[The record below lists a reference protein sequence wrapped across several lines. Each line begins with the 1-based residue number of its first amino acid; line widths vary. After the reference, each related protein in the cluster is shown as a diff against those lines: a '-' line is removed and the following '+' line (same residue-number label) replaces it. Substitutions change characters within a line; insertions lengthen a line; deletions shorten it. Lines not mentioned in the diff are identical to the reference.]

1 MKFFIALPVAFILY
15 CTHGSAQNNGQRPY
29 RSVHFDF
36 IAKDSINLSL
46 NNDYDLI
53 EDSCSLVKRYAH
65 IDMRIRKFVGKIR
78 DVSRVDT
85 TITVTEGFYNVNGQK
100 EGLFTIH
107 YLNGQLQAKG
117 NFKNDQYD
125 GKWEVYYDDGK
136 PKVFF
141 EANDTGVMV
150 TDSWDEKG
158 KKVVENG
165 NGVYSSSLGSLYWK
179 GKLLGGKPDGTWA
192 LYTND
197 KSRSELA
204 SEKFTAGAFT
214 KGKSPGGDYS
224 DRSRFEL
231 IPKNMLSFIRA
242 EALKVSAVPCNPVKR
257 KSYAGAQYKYGMQ
270 AYSDELVNAVAAY
283 FYYIDVKHFTNKFT
297 IEGEINEEGY
307 ITNLNCYDSFNQTIS
322 GGLIRCL
329 KSTPPLE
336 PAMIDGK
343 PVKQKVNF
351 VFKFTQGT
359 YIFNYGFGKLIPKT

>member
-1 MKFFIALPVAFILY
+1 MKFLIALPLAFILY
-15 CTHGSAQNNGQRPY
+15 CADSSAQNNGQRPY

-85 TITVTEGFYNVNGQK
+85 TLTVTEGFYNTEGQK

-117 NFKNDQYD
+117 NFKKDKYD

-141 EANDTGVMV
+141 EADDNGIQV
-150 TDSWDEKG
+150 TDYWDEKG
-158 KKVVENG
+158 KKAVENG
-165 NGVYSSSLGSLYWK
+165 NGIYSSSIGGLYWK
-179 GKLLGGKPDGTWA
+179 GKLAGGKPDGNWG
-192 LYTND
+192 LYND
-197 KSRSELA
+197 RSGSELA
-204 SEKFTAGAFT
+204 SEKFKAGVFT
-214 KGKSPGGDYS
+214 EGKSPGGKYMDA
-224 DRSRFEL
+224 SRFEL
-231 IPKNMLSFIRA
+231 IPKSMLPFIRA
-242 EALKVSAVPCNPVKR
+242 EGLKVSAVPCNPVKR
-257 KSYAGAQYKYGMQ
+257 KRVMSAQYKHGIQ

-283 FYYIDVKHFTNKFT
+283 FYYVDVKHFTNKFT
-297 IEGEINEEGY
+297 IDGEINEEGY
-307 ITNLNCYDSFNQTIS
+307 ITNLNCYDSFNQDIS

-329 KSTPPLE
+329 KRIPPLE
-336 PAMIDGK
+336 PATIDGK
-343 PVKQKVNF
+343 PVKQKINF

-359 YIFNYGFGKLIPKT
+359 YMFNYGFGKLIEKT